1 MSNLSV
7 FHFESSE
14 VRFVNGKPVA
24 NDVAKILGYSNPSDT
39 IRNKVNDDYKE
50 NETIFSTTSLDSQ
63 VIVLKEAGIY
73 QLIFSSKLDS
83 AKRFQKWVFEEVLP
97 QIRKT
102 GLFNSCPFKLS
113 DESSLVRFEQDDYWT
128 TSTTIAEI
136 FGKEHYNVLRDLEQA
151 QKDALKFEGM
161 SKNLPTFKLVEST
174 YLDKYGRATKCY
186 RINRSLFNYVVLA
199 YQGDNAKLY
208 RMMFIKAFED
218 LELKVKVFLT
228 QQMLYSNPK
237 RQQVYILKNTMSG
250 MIKVG
255 ITNDISRRVAE
266 IQNASGCEISVEYL
280 APKADN
286 AKEIES
292 KIHKYFGEQRGI
304 GEWFNVNTKDVIE
317 ILEKESLVINATPFL
332 V

>member
-102 GLFNSCPFKLS
+102 GQYSVNDAKENLEKQFLPDRTLKELKEYLELSQSVYGEAYKQRLFPIVIKKYYPDLPVIEPSTEEKASLPIEALLTPTQLAQELGIFYSTGNPNPRKVNDLLAQLGYQEKIGGQWSATDKAKELCDRKPVDTNSRSQKDQLMWS
-113 DESSLVRFEQDDYWT
+113 RKILDIL
-128 TSTTIAEI
+128 
-136 FGKEHYNVLRDLEQA
+136 KEHSLR
-151 QKDALKFEGM
+151 
-161 SKNLPTFKLVEST
+161 
-174 YLDKYGRATKCY
+174 
-186 RINRSLFNYVVLA
+186 
-199 YQGDNAKLY
+199 
-208 RMMFIKAFED
+208 
-218 LELKVKVFLT
+218 
-228 QQMLYSNPK
+228 
-237 RQQVYILKNTMSG
+237 
-250 MIKVG
+250 
-255 ITNDISRRVAE
+255 
-266 IQNASGCEISVEYL
+266 
-280 APKADN
+280 
-286 AKEIES
+286 
-292 KIHKYFGEQRGI
+292 
-304 GEWFNVNTKDVIE
+304 
-317 ILEKESLVINATPFL
+317 
-332 V
+332 